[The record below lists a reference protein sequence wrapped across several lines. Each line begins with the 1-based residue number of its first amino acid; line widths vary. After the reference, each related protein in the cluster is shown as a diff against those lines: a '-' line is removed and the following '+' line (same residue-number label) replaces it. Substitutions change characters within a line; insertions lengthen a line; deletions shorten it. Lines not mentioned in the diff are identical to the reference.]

1 MSKFE
6 IIQIPTSSFRYNQ
19 ELEGI
24 LAKGWI
30 NHPTI
35 GRALFK
41 EAAANLSR
49 LKESRTDWSE
59 KVVSELNL
67 LLKLPAAHYE
77 LATVIDSER
86 LIPGSLS
93 LTVHQPEDRTRIT
106 LEEFLI
112 NTLPEYDYPQDYSPD
127 NIIKALTQ
135 NNVELPPNY
144 SVPDGINDAAD
155 MFVGILML
163 DSWIG
168 NSDRH
173 DHNLEIV
180 EANNMQLYL
189 SPVFDNGS
197 SLGASEKQELRSRIS
212 IEQYNNEYN
221 FSCFEDGNGQ
231 ELTGLGAFKKAA
243 SLRPTSARAWL
254 NQLAQI
260 QPEQINHIFNQIP
273 EGRISPEAK
282 VFAQNLLEYN
292 RVQLLDLS
300 QQINREINLDQE
312 QRALEILPIVIKGF
326 SYQRQHNQ
334 TYTKDNLEIFEGQ
347 IYRLTWNASESIL
360 ELAAID
366 NRGML
371 ARYNLKEQEPKV
383 IIANNITVE
392 DLNQWKTIDRQ
403 IIENIQRQQQNR
415 GRRRGL

>member
-1 MSKFE
+1 MSEFE

-59 KVVSELNL
+59 KVVSELNQ
-67 LLKLPAAHYE
+67 LLKLPAARYE
-77 LATVIDSER
+77 LATVLDSLS

-93 LTVHQPEDRTRIT
+93 YSVHQPGDRTRIT
-106 LEEFLI
+106 LEEFLL
-112 NTLPEYDYPQDYSPD
+112 NTLPQYDYPQDYSPN
-127 NIIKALTQ
+127 NIIQALAQ

-144 SVPDGINDAAD
+144 SVPDGINDGAD
-155 MFVGILML
+155 MFIGILML
-163 DSWIG
+163 DAWIG

-197 SLGASEKQELRSRIS
+197 SLGASEKQELRSKIS

-231 ELTGLGAFKKAA
+231 ELTGLGTFKKAA
-243 SLRPTSARAWL
+243 SLRPLAASTWL

-273 EGRISPEAK
+273 EALITNEAK

-300 QQINREINLDQE
+300 QEINLELNLEQE
-312 QRALEILPIVIKGF
+312 QRAREILPVVIEGF
-326 SYQRQHNQ
+326 SYQRQNNQ
-334 TYTKDNLEIFEGQ
+334 TYIKGNLEIFEGQ
-347 IYRLTWNASESIL
+347 IYRITWNASESIL
-360 ELAAID
+360 ELAGID
-366 NRGML
+366 NRGIL

-383 IIANNITVE
+383 IMANNITIE
-392 DLNQWKTIDRQ
+392 DVNQWETIQ
-403 IIENIQRQQQNR
+403 QQTIENVQTQQQNR
-415 GRRRGL
+415 GRGFTR